1 MACEE
6 LTVREQSF
14 PQQNIFV
21 AIAQILSN
29 NKRPCLES
37 IQSCLVRIENL
48 KELCA
53 IFATTNFTARR

>member
-21 AIAQILSN
+21 AIAQIRSN

-48 KELCA
+48 K
-53 IFATTNFTARR
+53 